1 MLQYEMTTEDGM
13 LLVMLDGRLDTD
25 SAPAFEEAV
34 LESLSGIRTVTLDM
48 NGVDY
53 VSSAGLRVLLKL
65 QKQMKGA
72 LRVVHVSEPIMDILE
87 VTGFSDLLTIE

>member
-1 MLQYEMTTEDGM
+1 M